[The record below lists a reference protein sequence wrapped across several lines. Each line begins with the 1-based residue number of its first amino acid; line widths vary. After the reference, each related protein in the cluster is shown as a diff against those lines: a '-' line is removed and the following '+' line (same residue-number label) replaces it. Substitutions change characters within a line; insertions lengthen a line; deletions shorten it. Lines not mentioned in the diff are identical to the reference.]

1 MAALV
6 AGAAARVSVLDRKRK
21 VELAAKLAVRW
32 QRWEISNF
40 DYLMQ
45 LNTLSGEG
53 RLLSIMHSW
62 KHSHLLLRLRL
73 GR

>member
-1 MAALV
+1 MQEAKEVAALV

-21 VELAAKLAVRW
+21 VELAAKLAARW

-45 LNTLSGEG
+45 LNTLSGEP
-53 RLLSIMHSW
+53 
-62 KHSHLLLRLRL
+62 KT
-73 GR
+73 